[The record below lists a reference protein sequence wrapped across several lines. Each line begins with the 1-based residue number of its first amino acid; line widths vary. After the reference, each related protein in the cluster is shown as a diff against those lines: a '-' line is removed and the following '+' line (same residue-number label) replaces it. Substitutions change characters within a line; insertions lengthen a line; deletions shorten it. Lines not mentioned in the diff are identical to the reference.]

1 MRKVEWIGRMESD
14 MPTDSQTIE
23 LPAPTDSD
31 PRRQDIDAKQQR
43 IAELLHDSG
52 CEGLLVLH
60 PANFRWLT
68 SGADPVGLF
77 GRDELPGLFF
87 NSHQRWLLSSSIDSA
102 RFFAEN
108 LDGLGFQVKEWHWS
122 TSREQ
127 MLADLVFGRKI
138 ISDQSFRD
146 CKPSG
151 TFFTNERRK
160 LSAFEIERMAELGKF
175 VVHALEATARNF
187 AWGDPEDEIAG
198 QLAHRLY
205 RHGVEP
211 MALQI
216 MGDGRARNMPRRG
229 FRSNPVERSCVMQ
242 VTGRKFGLHATA
254 ARTVFREVP
263 DEVERTE
270 FEAAVRFRLTH
281 LSGMIVGERVART
294 TDAGNVLLK
303 QSAFEHEW
311 WTSAPVALT
320 GREPS
325 EGLFLPTAQ
334 DRWTNGWAVLWK
346 ERVGTVSLVDTYGI
360 TEDSWSAMTPPLEWP
375 IRRGVVQGRTFDV
388 ADLLVRKD

>member
-1 MRKVEWIGRMESD
+1 M
-14 MPTDSQTIE
+14 
-23 LPAPTDSD
+23 
-31 PRRQDIDAKQQR
+31 
-43 IAELLHDSG
+43 
-52 CEGLLVLH
+52 
-60 PANFRWLT
+60 
-68 SGADPVGLF
+68 
-77 GRDELPGLFF
+77 
-87 NSHQRWLLSSSIDSA
+87 SSSIDSA

-127 MLADLVFGRKI
+127 MLADLVFSRKI

-151 TFFTNERRK
+151 TFFANERRK

-198 QLAHRLY
+198 HLAHRLY

-229 FRSNPVERSCVMQ
+229 FGSEPVDQSCVLQ

-254 ARTVFREVP
+254 SRTVFRETP
-263 DEVERTE
+263 HEVERAKY
-270 FEAAVRFRLTH
+270 EAAIRFRLTH
-281 LSGMIVGERVART
+281 LNGMKIGERVVHAIN
-294 TDAGNVLLK
+294 AGNVLLK

-311 WTSAPVALT
+311 WTSTPVALT

-325 EGLFLPTAQ
+325 ERLFLPTSQ

-346 ERVGTVSLVDTYGI
+346 ERIGTASLVDTYCI
-360 TEDSWSAMTPPLEWP
+360 VEDNWRAMSPPLEWP
-375 IRRGVVQGRTFDV
+375 IRRAVVQGRSFDV
-388 ADLLVRKD
+388 ADVLVRKD